1 MNRHHDF
8 YILRFLISSFRPFP
22 FCSFFFFAL
31 LLAVQLRGQQ
41 PLSPLPVA
49 PIPTARQLAW
59 HQMKYYAFVHFGPNT
74 FTNLEWGHGTEA
86 EDLFNP
92 TELDCRQWARTARDA
107 GMEAIVLTVKHH
119 DGFCLWPSPHSSHTV
134 KQSRWKNGQGDVLR
148 ELSDACREY
157 GLKLGIY
164 MSLWDRNNPAYGTPA
179 YNEIFK
185 KQLTEVLTNYGEV
198 FEVWFDGACG
208 EGPNGKRQEYDFHG
222 FWQLVRQLQPN
233 AVIFSDAGPDI
244 RWVGNEQGYAAE
256 TNWCSIN
263 SYGWMPGVPDVNDQ
277 LQKGDEGGQHWI
289 PTEVNTSIRPGWFY
303 HAEED
308 GKVKSVAQLI
318 ENYYA
323 SVGSNGNFLLNLP
336 VDRRGLVHE
345 NDVQALMGLK
355 KYVDTAFRTN
365 LLADAKEAMA
375 TNTRGKNTIF
385 SAKNATDGK
394 PDTYWATDDAVK
406 TASLEIALQQP
417 TELNA
422 VLLQEYI
429 ALGQRVK
436 KFSIEVEVGGKWQ
449 RVASGTTIGNRRI
462 VRFPAVQATKIRVNI
477 EDSRACVVLCN
488 IEAY

>member
-1 MNRHHDF
+1 MKF
-8 YILRFLISSFRPFP
+8 VVT
-22 FCSFFFFAL
+22 L
-31 LLAVQLRGQQ
+31 LLTFLFAAPLTAQP

-92 TELDCRQWARTARDA
+92 TALDCRQWAQVARDA
-107 GMEAIVLTVKHH
+107 GMEGIILTVKHH
-119 DGFCLWPSPHSSHTV
+119 DGFCLWPSAYSVHTV
-134 KQSRWKNGQGDVLR
+134 KQSRWKDGKGDVLR
-148 ELSDACREY
+148 ELADACREY

-164 MSLWDRNNPAYGTPA
+164 MSPWDRNNPAYGTPA
-179 YNEIFK
+179 YNDVFK
-185 KQLTEVLTNYGEV
+185 KQLTEVLTGYGDV

-263 SYGWMPGVPDVNDQ
+263 SYGWLPGVPDVYDQ
-277 LQKGDEGGQHWI
+277 LQLGHEGGQYWI

-308 GKVKSVAQLI
+308 GKVKSVSQLI

-355 KYVDTAFRTN
+355 KYLDTTFRTN
-365 LLADAKEAMA
+365 LLAGAKTVTA
-375 TNTRGKNTIF
+375 TNVRSKNAAF

-394 PDTYWATDDAVK
+394 HHTYWATDDAVK
-406 TASLEIALQQP
+406 SATLEITLAKP
-417 TELNA
+417 AELSA

-429 ALGQRVK
+429 ALGQRVR
-436 KFSIEVEVGGKWQ
+436 KFSIEAQVGGKWQ
-449 RVASGTTIGNRRI
+449 RVAGGTTIGNRRI
-462 VRFPAVQATKIRVNI
+462 VRFPAVLAAKIRVNI
-477 EDSRACVVLCN
+477 EDSRACVVLSN
-488 IEAY
+488 VEAY